1 MIYFGRE
8 MMIEWIEYVKDM
20 NVYIEIAM
28 QNYHLE

>member
-20 NVYIEIAM
+20 NFDLKKQCKTTI
-28 QNYHLE
+28 